1 MHITPLQLEKAA
13 DSGHEKCAV
22 CLTSRGGFLDLIVP
36 DELLGLHLEHRCDTS
51 VFFTSVFFVSPFSID
66 VAVAALHTIVI
77 VSFYY
82 AV

>member
-51 VFFTSVFFVSPFSID
+51 VFFVSPFSID